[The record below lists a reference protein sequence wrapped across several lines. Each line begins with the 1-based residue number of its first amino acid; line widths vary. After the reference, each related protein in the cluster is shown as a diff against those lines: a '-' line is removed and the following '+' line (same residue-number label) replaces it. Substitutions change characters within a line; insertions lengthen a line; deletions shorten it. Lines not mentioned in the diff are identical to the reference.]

1 LPLKGDKGKEAFMKC
16 KILCFLFLPVL
27 ICANAGLLSGAEQEY
42 PVVTGP
48 HFILGPEDVLEI
60 SVWNYETLTR
70 QLVVRPDGKISFPLI
85 GDVRAQGR
93 TVEELRQAVEDKIK
107 AFVQDAPVT
116 VVVVEAGSPKV
127 YVVGKVA
134 NPGVYIMGKPLR
146 VMQVLAMAGGTT
158 PFADKDDI
166 LIIRED
172 NGRQIALK
180 FNYGKV
186 ADGKDLKK
194 NIYLKPGDTVVV
206 P

>member
-1 LPLKGDKGKEAFMKC
+1 MKC
-16 KILCFLFLPVL
+16 KILGPLFVL
-27 ICANAGLLSGAEQEY
+27 VVILVNPGLLSGAEDEE
-42 PVVTGP
+42 PVAA
-48 HFILGPEDVLEI
+48 HWRFFLGPEDVLEI

-70 QLVVRPDGKISFPLI
+70 QVVVRPDGKISFPLI
-85 GDVRAQGR
+85 GDVQAQGR
-93 TVEELRQAVEDKIK
+93 TVEELRQSVEDKIK

-127 YVVGKVA
+127 YVVGKVV
-134 NPGVYIMGKPLR
+134 NPGVYIMGKALR
-146 VMQVLAMAGGTT
+146 VMQVLAMAGGAT

-166 LIIRED
+166 LIIREN

-186 ADGKDLKK
+186 ANGKDLKK
-194 NIYLKPGDTVVV
+194 NIYLEPGDTVVV